1 MMKFSNNKLAL
12 HEKAITRLNGRY
24 YLGTIIG
31 EKRFSRL
38 VLIEYDGDSII
49 IKRSVFGI
57 YPYYGGI

>member
-1 MMKFSNNKLAL
+1 MMKFLNNKFAL
-12 HEKAITRLNGRY
+12 HEKATIRLNGRY